1 MSRAYKDALVDD
13 AIDLG
18 ATGLVVGGV
27 NAEKLS
33 GADLAQVINAR
44 RAGASAAVG
53 ASGDKTL
60 GTTAAYGGTPN
71 AAALTAS
78 DEIVI
83 SGAN

>member
-1 MSRAYKDALVDD
+1 MSRLHKNALVDD

-18 ATGLVVGGV
+18 ATGLAVGDV

-33 GADLAQVINAR
+33 GADLAQLIIAR
-44 RAGASAAVG
+44 RAGATAATDANG
-53 ASGDKTL
+53 TKTL
-60 GTTAAYGGTPN
+60 GTTAAYAGAPN

-78 DEIVI
+78 DLDAV